1 MMYNKYEVDKYIIK
15 NIDIENIFFEINTK
29 LNR

>member
-1 MMYNKYEVDKYIIK
+1 MMYNKYEIDKYIIK